1 MTAVWKTI
9 SVILIAS
16 CWSVAGL
23 GQARDVPLPAH
34 KPGYV
39 VMPEKRSDTAEIE
52 VPEPRASD
60 SDADDEPIS
69 PARGQA
75 AIEAEPPLPDRAPPP
90 SMRRPKRAAEKYGPP
105 PPPESWKPQL
115 VTDAKNECAK
125 LLTTNDYAFE
135 ALDPLKE
142 GVCGAPA
149 PIRLSSIILVQ
160 EVKIRPSARVTCP
173 LAHALRKWMIEV
185 VQPRAKEL
193 LKDQI
198 VSLRNVAS
206 YHCRTR
212 YNDPT
217 QRMSH
222 HAFAKAI
229 DISEFTTEKGDRI
242 TLTKD
247 WNGEI
252 SRSKF
257 LKEIHKGAC
266 KFFGTV
272 LGPEANA
279 AHKSH
284 FHFDMAKRRFS
295 SYCQ

>member
-1 MTAVWKTI
+1 MSAVWKTV
-9 SVILIAS
+9 SVILMAS
-16 CWSVAGL
+16 CYSVAGF
-23 GQARDVPLPAH
+23 GQTRNVPLPSH

-39 VMPEKRSDTAEIE
+39 VVPEKRSGAAKTEA
-52 VPEPRASD
+52 PESR
-60 SDADDEPIS
+60 
-69 PARGQA
+69 
-75 AIEAEPPLPDRAPPP
+75 EAEPDGDDDPVSPVQSEATLDAGPPIPEQAPPP
-90 SMRRPKRAAEKYGPP
+90 SLRRPKRAAEKYGPP
-105 PPPESWKPQL
+105 RPPESWNPQL
-115 VTDAKNECAK
+115 IAEAKQECTE
-125 LLTTNDYAFE
+125 LLTTDDYDFK
-135 ALDPLKE
+135 ALEPLKE

-149 PIRLSSIILVQ
+149 PIRLLSIKSAQ
-160 EVKIRPSARVTCP
+160 EVKILPSARVTCP

-222 HAFAKAI
+222 HAFAKAL
-229 DISEFTTEKGDRI
+229 DISEFTTARGEQI
-242 TLTKD
+242 SLTKD
-247 WNGEI
+247 WDGEA